1 MLDIIG
7 VVDILMNNGNR
18 VENDLIPTYASFSI
32 IDNTIHLE
40 TDGQIAGY
48 QLLLRDVSDNLDI
61 STQTAMELSTKK
73 LDRDLII
80 VSYSLSENFLDQN
93 TESILE
99 ISGDISNIEII
110 DLIVSDRRGNPVSS
124 TLTHSEN
131 KNLPNTFSLDQNY
144 PNPFN
149 NLTSIS
155 YRYQKIRCF
164 FNCI

>member
-1 MLDIIG
+1 
-7 VVDILMNNGNR
+7 
-18 VENDLIPTYASFSI
+18 
-32 IDNTIHLE
+32 
-40 TDGQIAGY
+40 
-48 QLLLRDVSDNLDI
+48 
-61 STQTAMELSTKK
+61 MELSTKK

-124 TLTHSEN
+124 TLTHLEN

-155 YRYQKIRCF
+155 YSVPQKSDVSLTVYDVLGNQVSKIHMNDAMPGHYSYKWNGKNRF
-164 FNCI
+164 GTKVASGVYIYRLKANNFISTKKMLLVK